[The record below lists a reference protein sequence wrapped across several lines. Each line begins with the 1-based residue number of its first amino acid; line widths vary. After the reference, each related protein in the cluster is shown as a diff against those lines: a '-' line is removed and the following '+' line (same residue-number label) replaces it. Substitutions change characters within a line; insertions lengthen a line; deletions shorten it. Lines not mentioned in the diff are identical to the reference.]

1 MSLGQAASL
10 RFLLRGKNAMRRTRL
25 MFVALLTASSAAL
38 AQVPAPPASD
48 AEPLASIGDTPKL
61 EVPRDEAAQDRLTA
75 VALLA
80 HGRMLQQRRDYA
92 GALRRYQRA
101 YRYDE
106 QGRGLKEIV
115 SLAVDLRRLDVAARY
130 AASGG
135 QQIRDLILLRRLA
148 LDATNRQ
155 DWALAAK
162 LYETSLSPVG
172 TEEARNATQ
181 VLMRAELGRLLFL
194 SDQFQKSAASF
205 AEVRAALAKPEDYD
219 LSESIQKI
227 IVGDRRQTYALM
239 ARAALEA
246 GQYDEALALYR
257 EAHKD
262 LPESDESQLA
272 EASVAERRGDHE
284 LAVKLC
290 LPVLEKG
297 GPESSTAAE
306 QLRRSL
312 AQTTPADKLEA
323 TLEEKLTPAQAAHP
337 ENEALRRQLAHCRI
351 QQGKFAE
358 AEALLSDAAVVKPS
372 EESLLMLA
380 TAQRQQKAADRWLT
394 SLGKVVA
401 ATSISAVEDEAR
413 QAARD
418 EEFSAAVLQ
427 SGGAATD
434 EAVQAVTAVVTLEQK
449 QYDDAERLWESSL
462 PDDAAAKGKLLLL
475 WGLRMS
481 QIEQYDRAIKT
492 FQRVIDEKLAESDP
506 APTWYYL
513 SAAASAAGQNELALQ
528 AAHSARQARPKDIR
542 FALREATVLQRAHRL
557 AEAREKYEEALVQ
570 FDKASD
576 PSLRR
581 ELLQTRRLLSNICL
595 ELGDHAAAIER
606 LEEVLDEFPE
616 DVGASNDLGYLW
628 ADRNVHLQRS
638 LRMVQRAVDAEP
650 ENKAYRDSLGWV
662 FFRLGRFA
670 EAVVELEKA
679 AAGDEPSGVIL
690 DHLGDALAQAGR
702 RADARPHWQRALD
715 AFRKEGNEKS
725 AAAIEKKLSDTP
737 NE

>member
-1 MSLGQAASL
+1 
-10 RFLLRGKNAMRRTRL
+10 MRRTQL
-25 MFVALLTASSAAL
+25 MFVALLTAASTAL
-38 AQVPAPPASD
+38 AQAPAPPASD
-48 AEPLASIGDTPKL
+48 AEPLALIGDTPRL
-61 EVPRDEAAQDRLTA
+61 DVPRDEAAQDRLTA

-80 HGRMLQQRRDYA
+80 HGRMLQQRRDYV

-155 DWALAAK
+155 DWAMAAK
-162 LYETSLSPVG
+162 LYEASLSPNG
-172 TEEARNATQ
+172 SEESRNATQ

-227 IVGDRRQTYALM
+227 IIGDRRQTYSLM
-239 ARAALEA
+239 ARAVLEA

-257 EAHKD
+257 ETYND
-262 LPESDESQLA
+262 LPESDEAQLA
-272 EASVAERRGDHE
+272 EASVAERKGDHE
-284 LAVKLC
+284 LAIKLC

-297 GPESSTAAE
+297 GRESPAAAD

-312 AQTTPADKLEA
+312 AKTTPADKLEA
-323 TLEEKLTPAQAAHP
+323 ALEEKLTPAQAAHP
-337 ENEALRRQLAHCRI
+337 ENEALRRQLALCRI
-351 QQGKFAE
+351 QQGKRAE
-358 AEALLSDAAVVKPS
+358 AETLLTDAAVEKPS
-372 EESLLMLA
+372 DELFLLLA
-380 TAQRQQKAADRWLT
+380 DAQRQQKAADRWLT

-413 QAARD
+413 QAARE
-418 EEFSAAVLQ
+418 EEFSTAVLQ
-427 SGGAATD
+427 LGNAATD
-434 EAVQAVTAVVTLEQK
+434 KAVQAVAAVVALECK
-449 QYDDAERLWESSL
+449 QYDDAEKLWESSL
-462 PDDAAAKGKLLLL
+462 PDDAAAKGKQLLL

-481 QIEQYDRAIKT
+481 QVEQYDRAIKA
-492 FQRVIDEKLAESDP
+492 FQRVIDEKLTESDP
-506 APTWYYL
+506 APAWYYL
-513 SAAASAAGQNELALQ
+513 SAAAIAAGQNDLALQ

-542 FALREATVLQRAHRL
+542 FALREATVLQRARRFP
-557 AEAREKYEEALVQ
+557 EARQKYEEALGQ

-576 PSLRR
+576 PSVRR
-581 ELLQTRRLLSNICL
+581 ELLQARRMLSNLCL
-595 ELGDHAAAIER
+595 ELGDQAAAIER

-616 DVGASNDLGYLW
+616 DTGASNDLGYLW

-638 LRMVQRAVDAEP
+638 LRMVQHAVDAEP
-650 ENKAYRDSLGWV
+650 ENRAYRDSLGWV

-679 AAGDEPSGVIL
+679 AAGDDPSGVIL

-702 RADARPHWQRALD
+702 RAEARPHWQNALQT
-715 AFRKEGNEKS
+715 FRKEGDETS
-725 AAAIEKKLSDTP
+725 AAAVEKKLSDAQ
-737 NE
+737 